1 MCKVLHQNCK
11 KDLSSD
17 KSLPINSYLVTYLID
32 GEVAYDIVMCNKISD
47 IFDMYWD
54 NIRENLK
61 SIIWTDGRVNP
72 KMWGY
77 EPKEEKKK
85 RK

>member
-11 KDLSSD
+11 KDLSND
-17 KSLPINSYLVTYLID
+17 KSLPVNSYLVTYLID
-32 GEVAYDIVMCNKISD
+32 GEVAHDIVMCNKISD

-61 SIIWTDGRVNP
+61 SIIWTDGRVSP